1 MEQIGSILKRLRTE
15 RGFTQTEVAAAISV
29 TSQAV
34 SKWENGSGMPDVS
47 QLVPL
52 ADFFGVTVDC
62 ILGRR
67 DNAAEEEI
75 AEYIAKFDDIVCFGR
90 DLAKE
95 QGISVEEAFDILI
108 EEARKM
114 CRKYPGNYR
123 LMAHL
128 SWVLYFAPK
137 EGGYDG
143 NQKACEL
150 YGELVDLEERILAE
164 CPDSKLRNDAVI
176 IMVWTYPYLNRYDRI
191 KALAEQSMPMHGCR
205 EALLC
210 DAAEHGTEEHRKYNE
225 EYLHHCIKHIHYAL
239 WGWYFRKDCPPEEC
253 LALADMEW
261 KIYHA
266 YHDRGDFDKWETGHL
281 FENRL
286 YAARAYL
293 AMNNEAA
300 ADRAIQDGLDLLAA
314 VMPDEAEVY
323 TSTAMTRVDRRV
335 PWHRYPEPDW
345 VRDMAKSFTKDTGV
359 DITDRIEGVLV
370 TSC

>member
-1 MEQIGSILKRLRTE
+1 MEQIGEIIRRLRTE
-15 RGFTQTEVAAAISV
+15 RGFTQTEVASAISV

-90 DLAKE
+90 NLAKE

-137 EGGYDG
+137 EGGYDD

-150 YGELVDLEERILAE
+150 YGELVDLGERILAE

-176 IMVWTYPYLNRYDRI
+176 ILTWTYPYLNRYDRI
-191 KALAEQSMPMHGCR
+191 KALAEQSPPMHGCR

-210 DAAEHGTEEHRKYNE
+210 DAAEYGTEEHRKYNE
-225 EYLHHCIKHIHYAL
+225 EYLHHCINHIHYAL
-239 WGWYFRKDCPPEEC
+239 WSWYFRKKCPYDEM

-261 KIYHA
+261 RIYHA
-266 YHDRGDFDKWETGHL
+266 YHDHRDFDFWETGHL
-281 FENRL
+281 FESRL
-286 YAARAYL
+286 YAARAHL

-300 ADRAIQDGLDLLAA
+300 AECAIQDGLDLLAA
-314 VMPDEAEVY
+314 VIPDASEVY
-323 TSTAMTRVDRRV
+323 TSTAMTRVGRRV
-335 PWHRYPEPDW
+335 TWNRKQGSDW
-345 VRDMAKSFTKDTGV
+345 ARNMAQNFTKDTGV
-359 DITDRIEGVLV
+359 DISDRLEAVL
-370 TSC
+370 TTA